1 MTITAEILLE
11 IIALLGTALAG
22 VWYVATTVNKLQA
35 QIDKLETRLEAFQDQ
50 FKDVPES
57 CRNGRVQLWEA
68 LNEERMKTAS
78 LHARI
83 DAQK

>member
-35 QIDKLETRLEAFQDQ
+35 QIDKLETRLEAVQDQ
-50 FKDVPES
+50 
-57 CRNGRVQLWEA
+57 L
-68 LNEERMKTAS
+68 KTFLS
-78 LHARI
+78 HVGM
-83 DAQK
+83 DAFSFGKR